1 MTLQEVN
8 QLTIDAY
15 EQLAPKYHE
24 SFKDEM
30 KHKEYDKKILDQF
43 SEMLHPSSKICDAGC
58 GPSGHIGKYLQ
69 KKGFDLTGIDLS
81 PKCIEIAKQYE
92 KDIEFHCMDMMDMQF
107 ESSSF
112 DGIISFYSIIHTPKI
127 DVPKI
132 FQEYNRVLKP
142 DGLILIVVKK
152 GTAEGII
159 SGEWYEGN
167 QIYFTNFLENE
178 ISDYLTE
185 SGFKIISLETR
196 NPYNIEI
203 TVDRIYTIAKKYR

>member
-15 EQLAPKYHE
+15 EQLASKYHE

-30 KHKEYDKKILDQF
+30 THKEYDKKILDQF

-69 KKGFDLTGIDLS
+69 KKGLELAGIDIS
-81 PKCIEIAKQYE
+81 PKCIELATQYE
-92 KDIEFHCMDMMDMQF
+92 KDIKFHCMDMMDMQF

-196 NPYNIEI
+196 NPYNSEI

>member
-1 MTLQEVN
+1 
-8 QLTIDAY
+8 
-15 EQLAPKYHE
+15 
-24 SFKDEM
+24 
-30 KHKEYDKKILDQF
+30 
-43 SEMLHPSSKICDAGC
+43 
-58 GPSGHIGKYLQ
+58 
-69 KKGFDLTGIDLS
+69 
-81 PKCIEIAKQYE
+81 
-92 KDIEFHCMDMMDMQF
+92 MMDMQL

-132 FQEYNRVLKP
+132 FREYNRVLKP

-159 SGEWYEGN
+159 NEDWYEGN

-196 NPYNIEI
+196 NPYNSEI

>member
-15 EQLAPKYHE
+15 EQLASKYHE

-30 KHKEYDKKILDQF
+30 THKEYDKKILDQF

-69 KKGFDLTGIDLS
+69 KKGLELTGIDIS
-81 PKCIEIAKQYE
+81 PKCIELATQYE
-92 KDIEFHCMDMMDMQF
+92 KDIKFHCMDMMDMQF

-132 FQEYNRVLKP
+132 FQEYNRILKP

-159 SGEWYEGN
+159 SGEWYEGSN
-167 QIYFTNFLENE
+167 LIGMQLLVI
-178 ISDYLTE
+178 
-185 SGFKIISLETR
+185 GK
-196 NPYNIEI
+196 
-203 TVDRIYTIAKKYR
+203 VK